1 MTEYESA
8 IIGYAL
14 RIQNPNPVLRL
25 KGKFS
30 EERFNQLA
38 SIAST
43 VHFDLVQICDALEK
57 FQIPVNSHDLV
68 VMMNGSIVNESGIES
83 YILKAEEDY
92 ATRRS
97 EEVLKKVFDKPV
109 TRELVADLIKDLTS
123 VNTVKTEEPSVE
135 QAIKEFEDVQEKFV
149 NAHSDG
155 KSIVGLSTGYYE
167 LDKMTD
173 GLQEHHLWTVAAY
186 TSTGKTTFALN
197 VVKALLDQDVSVV
210 FYSLE
215 MSRSEIYA
223 KLISMESGISIWNL
237 KRAGINEQD
246 YETFKEAREKSK
258 NWKLKIYDK
267 KNDIQELTQSMKE
280 ESLRGGKVF
289 VIDYLQNIAD
299 SRAKSEYDLITN
311 AVHDIQ
317 NLTLSLNVSTI
328 LISQISNEDS
338 KNTSMLNVNAKG
350 SGGVRAASDLFLYLR
365 NTLKETDLLQK
376 YRTKENVPMQLV
388 ISKHRH
394 GRIGAIEIER
404 EQETGVII
412 EMPNV

>member
-14 RIQNPNPVLRL
+14 RIQNPSAVLRL

-30 EERFNQLA
+30 EERLNQLA
-38 SIAST
+38 SIANTS
-43 VHFDLVQICDALEK
+43 HFDLLHVSENLEK
-57 FQIPVNSHDLV
+57 LKIEVGSHELV
-68 VMMNGSIVNESGIES
+68 SAINQSIINEGSLEA
-83 YILKAEEDY
+83 YIQKVEEDY
-92 ATRRS
+92 TIAKTQKILS
-97 EEVLKKVFDKPV
+97 LAYAAPV
-109 TRELVADLIKDLTS
+109 TRESTADLIRNLTQA
-123 VNTVKTEEPSVE
+123 NITTIEDPTVG
-135 QAIKEFEDVQEKFV
+135 QAIAEFQNVQEKFV
-149 NAHSDG
+149 NAHSEG
-155 KSIVGLSTGYYE
+155 KKIIGLSTGYFE
-167 LDKMTD
+167 LDKLTD

-197 VVKALLDQDVSVV
+197 IVKALIDQGVPVV

-215 MSRSEIYA
+215 MSRPEIYA
-223 KLISMESGISIWNL
+223 KLISMESGVSIWNL
-237 KRAGINEQD
+237 KRAGINEHD

-258 NWKLKIYDK
+258 EWNLKIYDK
-267 KNDIQELTQSMKE
+267 KNDIQEITQSMKE

-311 AVHDIQ
+311 AIHDIQ

-328 LISQISNEDS
+328 LISQISNDDS
-338 KNTSMLNVNAKG
+338 KNTSLLNVNAKG
-350 SGGVRAASDLFLYLR
+350 SGAVRAASDLFIYLK
-365 NTLKETDLLQK
+365 NSLKEDDLLK
-376 YRTKENVPMQLV
+376 IYKTRENVPMQLI

-404 EQETGVII
+404 EQETGLILEI
-412 EMPNV
+412 PNV